1 MIKPKK
7 YTVISC
13 YFDDD
18 KRFLNDV
25 NFIVEKDKIID
36 FIEADIEVL
45 HGVKR
50 LAKVLCDDVRYIH
63 IDQNN
68 CDFDKFIEEL
78 KWFTSISYELREFMM
93 KTLINRYEGKNDFIF
108 EIMGEEYI
116 EDELRGY
123 ECDFEMAKSKLEEAQ
138 KYITIGK
145 K

>member
-7 YTVISC
+7 YTVISH

-18 KRFLNDV
+18 KRFLNYV

-36 FIEADIEVL
+36 FIEDEIEVL

-50 LAKVLCDDVRYIH
+50 LAKVLRDDVRYIR

-78 KWFTSISYELREFMM
+78 KWFISISNEFREYMM
-93 KTLINRYEGKNDFIF
+93 KTLIERYKGKNDFIF

-116 EDELRGY
+116 GDELSRYKFVLEEDET
-123 ECDFEMAKSKLEEAQ
+123 KLEEAQ
-138 KYITIGK
+138 KYINIGK